1 MSGHIV
7 TGSPWGRNA
16 LAHMDPETRARI
28 EAAIPDGH
36 TISIGFGRNPI
47 DATLILRDGYREVRR
62 VVTRSIE
69 AGCGR
74 LLATEVVIEDHGA
87 YVVTAEVSR

>member
-16 LAHMDPETRARI
+16 LAHMDPESRAQV

-47 DATLILRDGYREVRR
+47 DATLILRQGHREVRR

-69 AGCGR
+69 AGCER
-74 LLATEVVIEDHGA
+74 LLATEVVIESTDG
-87 YVVTAEVSR
+87 YVVTAEVAP